1 MYLTLVLAALAAAG
15 IVAPFCTFAERRA
28 LKDGHPIAE
37 LYSAPPKHCTISI
50 EVNHEESSPTRD
62 FLPRRARACDF
73 ELSSPKESL

>member
-37 LYSAPPKHCTISI
+37 LAAPRLDFMSEGSI
-50 EVNHEESSPTRD
+50 YITPRCHGRERESSG
-62 FLPRRARACDF
+62 
-73 ELSSPKESL
+73 

>member
-37 LYSAPPKHCTISI
+37 LYSAPPKTLHNLNRGQS
-50 EVNHEESSPTRD
+50 
-62 FLPRRARACDF
+62 
-73 ELSSPKESL
+73 